1 MILLDYRKT
10 LLAHDGFA
18 KKRVVKAPDVKR
30 MGCDVGAATL
40 NLEPLE
46 K

>member
-10 LLAHDGFA
+10 LCSRWLCQ
-18 KKRVVKAPDVKR
+18 KRVVKAPDVKR
-30 MGCDVGAATL
+30 MGCDVRAAKL

-46 K
+46 I